1 MLIPTLKASFGLY
14 KKNCCHC
21 WTTGKNIVFRFLASD
36 RSRRAWSRV
45 RLWEF
50 GEVCLIAVFFYLRAL
65 TPCCCLSSDE
75 GNSHRRR
82 PAGRAVERGGTGHV
96 GMGEPDKR
104 RVEAWGRTSDG
115 AGSGGLRRV
124 PRRGATIRY
133 VYCCLCHFLS
143 STFVSFSTS
152 TQLQAKH
159 IKVHLVLFFYF
170 ICCLLL
176 FPLLFS
182 FFGRRG

>member
-1 MLIPTLKASFGLY
+1 M
-14 KKNCCHC
+14 
-21 WTTGKNIVFRFLASD
+21 FRFLASD
-36 RSRRAWSRV
+36 RLRWAWSRV
-45 RLWEF
+45 RPWEF